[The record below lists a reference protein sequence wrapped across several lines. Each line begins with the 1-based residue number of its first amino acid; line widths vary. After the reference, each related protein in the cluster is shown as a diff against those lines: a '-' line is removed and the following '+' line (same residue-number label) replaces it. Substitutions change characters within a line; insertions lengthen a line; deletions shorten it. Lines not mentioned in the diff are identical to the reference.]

1 MIRFSGPRLAAFI
14 CGKPYSDQVFSAGI
28 RRFALALP
36 LEDPPVRHPRLSFA
50 KYQNTSRSPVVFLYR
65 EGRMAAQAMAGESVL
80 KTVKAMDRE
89 ATETVVTDVESLV
102 SEHTP
107 MVFRIAYSILR
118 NHHDAEDAAQECF
131 LKVLKLV
138 RRSKS
143 AMDGVRNIKTWLAR
157 VAWTTALDRRS
168 RRASVAGHEFVL
180 DEGDAANESGAAL
193 YETVADFPDRGA
205 TPDEVLAGRDMQDL
219 LQKMIAT
226 LPEDL
231 RQPLE
236 LSTVRELNSAEIA
249 EVMGIPEGSVRT
261 RLMRARKLLKE
272 KMATLMEVKKHD

>member
-1 MIRFSGPRLAAFI
+1 MALLRWAIRRISRPISKISEHFAFSG
-14 CGKPYSDQVFSAGI
+14 S
-28 RRFALALP
+28 
-36 LEDPPVRHPRLSFA
+36 LSL
-50 KYQNTSRSPVVFLYR
+50 Q
-65 EGRMAAQAMAGESVL
+65 EGSMAAQAMAGESVL
-80 KTVKAMDRE
+80 KTVKAIDRE
-89 ATETVVTDVESLV
+89 AAQGAVTDVESLV
-102 SEHTP
+102 SQHTP
-107 MVFRIAYSILR
+107 MVFRVAYSILR

-138 RRSKS
+138 RKSKTGM
-143 AMDGVRNIKTWLAR
+143 AEVRNTKTWLAR

-168 RRASVAGHEFVL
+168 RRASVAGHEFVIG
-180 DEGDAANESGAAL
+180 EGEAASESGAPL
-193 YETVADFPDRGA
+193 DVETVADFRDTA
-205 TPDEVLAGRDMQDL
+205 AAPDEVLASRDMQSL
-219 LQKMIAT
+219 LQKMIVT